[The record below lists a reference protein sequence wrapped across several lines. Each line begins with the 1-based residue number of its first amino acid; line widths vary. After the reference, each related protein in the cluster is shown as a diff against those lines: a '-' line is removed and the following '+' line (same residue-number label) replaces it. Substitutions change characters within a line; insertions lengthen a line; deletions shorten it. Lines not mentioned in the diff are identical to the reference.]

1 MIRLTDITKSYGKT
15 KALTGASATIPTGC
29 VFGVVGVNGAG
40 KSTLLRLM
48 AGVLRADGGKIEY
61 DGEDVFE
68 NEKVKRN
75 LFFLPDEP
83 YYGGNTTGKTL
94 EALYSA
100 YYPFSKDLF
109 KDWCEKFGLDRNA
122 PVRNFSKGMKRQM
135 FLSLA
140 LSSQPKYLIIDE
152 AFDGLDPGARLEF
165 KRALIRLSEEN
176 TCTAI
181 IASHSLRELS
191 DICTH
196 FALISE
202 GKTVCGG
209 DLNDNLQNIHKFQ
222 IAFRE
227 TIDRA
232 ALRFDFVKCEVS
244 GRVATLIVQG
254 DGDRAREELQKL
266 SPIFIEELPL
276 DFEEFFLLK
285 TQRGQTEEN
294 VPEGG
299 NS

>member
-1 MIRLTDITKSYGKT
+1 MIRLTDVTKSYGRT
-15 KALTGASATIPTGC
+15 QALTGASATIPTGC

-48 AGVLRADGGKIEY
+48 AGVLRADSGKVKY

-68 NEKVKRN
+68 NEKVKRE

-176 TCTAI
+176 ACTAI

-209 DLNDNLQNIHKFQ
+209 DLNDNLQDIHKFQ
-222 IAFRE
+222 AAFRE
-227 TIDRA
+227 TIDRSA
-232 ALRFDFVKCEVS
+232 FRFDYVKCDVS
-244 GRVATLIVQG
+244 GRVATLVVQG
-254 DGDRAREELQKL
+254 DGEQAREELQKL

-285 TQRGQTEEN
+285 TQRGQTEES
-294 VPEGG
+294 VPQGG
-299 NS
+299 NL

>member
-68 NEKVKRN
+68 NEKVKRS

-176 TCTAI
+176 ACTAI

>member
-1 MIRLTDITKSYGKT
+1 MIRLTDVTKSYGRT
-15 KALTGASATIPTGC
+15 QALTGASATIPTGC

-48 AGVLRADGGKIEY
+48 AGVLRADSGKVEY

-68 NEKVKRN
+68 NEKVKRE

-140 LSSQPKYLIIDE
+140 LSCQPKYLIIDE

-176 TCTAI
+176 ACTAI

-209 DLNDNLQNIHKFQ
+209 
-222 IAFRE
+222 E
-227 TIDRA
+227 TICKTSINFRRHSARRSIAPLSDSIMSNAMSRDASRRSSCRA
-232 ALRFDFVKCEVS
+232 TENR
-244 GRVATLIVQG
+244 
-254 DGDRAREELQKL
+254 RAKNCRNFPPFSSKN
-266 SPIFIEELPL
+266 SPWTSKNF
-276 DFEEFFLLK
+276 
-285 TQRGQTEEN
+285 
-294 VPEGG
+294 
-299 NS
+299 SS

>member
-176 TCTAI
+176 ACTAI